1 MVISAAGHEKMAIPW
16 LLLTFVSSATFI
28 YAGIKVPVAAFFG
41 GESPAEAK
49 EPPLNMRL
57 AMGITAFLCLFI
69 GIFPGI
75 LYHLLPYSPVH
86 YAPYTGAH
94 IVAQLQLMMFGGL
107 AFYFLFISGHYPAE
121 ARGINL
127 DTDWFY
133 RKGGRL
139 FYRFVDKALNG
150 VNALSNRFLV
160 RNLSAKLGQWS
171 RVPVTSLVTL
181 YLKVAGRDTLEIEQS
196 PERPRPETENLIP
209 MGVPVFLSFIGLF
222 FVLILFIA
230 LV

>member
-1 MVISAAGHEKMAIPW
+1 LV
-16 LLLTFVSSATFI
+16 
-28 YAGIKVPVAAFFG
+28 
-41 GESPAEAK
+41 
-49 EPPLNMRL
+49 
-57 AMGITAFLCLFI
+57 I

-75 LYHLLPYSPVH
+75 LYDLLPYTPVH
-86 YAPYTGAH
+86 YEPYTGAH

-107 AFYFLFISGHYPAE
+107 GFYFIFISGYYPRE
-121 ARGINL
+121 VRGINL
-127 DTDWFY
+127 DMDWFY

-139 FYRFVDKALNG
+139 FYIFVDKVLNG
-150 VNALSNRFLV
+150 INALSNRFLV
-160 RNLSAKLGQWS
+160 RDLSAILGQWS

-181 YLKVAGRDTLEIEQS
+181 YLKVAGRDTLETDQT
-196 PERPRPETENLIP
+196 PEAPRPETENLIP